1 MEFRLQRKESFM
13 TNGSSSLLRR
23 WGGFSSL
30 CLLVACL
37 TSSLHGQSQT
47 ISQGSRRIEIML
59 EQHAEGHWIA
69 VEPALVFPA
78 GNHLR
83 FRIKTNFAGF
93 LYVVNLSTE
102 QKYSLLFPTE
112 ETGTENRIE
121 ADKEYLIPATQGGF
135 RITGPPGHE
144 IVYWLISPVELQQP
158 EQFARLNYQP
168 LPPPPEKGKLS
179 ANLIP
184 RCDDQM
190 FRARGECI
198 DVTAGPQKVEDTS
211 QLPGNLSG
219 IQNLNARGLEFSR
232 QQNQAVI
239 STPDS
244 GSAPIIFE
252 FHLAHR

>member
-1 MEFRLQRKESFM
+1 MPKGWLPFS
-13 TNGSSSLLRR
+13 RR
-23 WGGFSSL
+23 RGWFL
-30 CLLVACL
+30 FLFFVTACL
-37 TSSLHGQSQT
+37 TSFLHGQSQT
-47 ISQGSRRIEIML
+47 ISQGPRRIEIML
-59 EQHAEGHWIA
+59 EKHAESRWVA
-69 VEPALVFPA
+69 VEPALVFPS

-83 FRIKTNFAGF
+83 FRIKANFAGF
-93 LYVVNLSTE
+93 LYVVNLSTG

-135 RITGPPGHE
+135 RITGPAGHE

-158 EQFARLNYQP
+158 EQFARLNYKP
-168 LPPPPEKGKLS
+168 LPPPPEKGKLP

-198 DVTAGPQKVEDTS
+198 DITAGPQKVEDTS

>member
-1 MEFRLQRKESFM
+1 MRGRLFFLLFM
-13 TNGSSSLLRR
+13 A
-23 WGGFSSL
+23 
-30 CLLVACL
+30 ACL
-37 TSSLHGQSQT
+37 PAILLSQSET
-47 ISQGSRRIEIML
+47 ISQGSRRIEIIL
-59 EQHAEGHWIA
+59 EKHTQNHWAA
-69 VEPALVFPA
+69 VEPALVFPS
-78 GNHLR
+78 GDHLR
-83 FRIKTNFAGF
+83 FRIKASFGGF

-112 ETGTENRIE
+112 ETGTENRIG
-121 ADKEYLIPATQGGF
+121 AGIEYLIPATQGGF
-135 RITGPPGHE
+135 RITGPAGHE

-158 EQFARLNYQP
+158 EQFARLNYKP
-168 LPPPPEKGKLS
+168 LPPPPEKGKS
-179 ANLIP
+179 PANLIP

-239 STPDS
+239 STLDS